1 MAMTLENYLKI
12 KAKLTAAQAEE
23 LAARNEMVAAAG
35 HTKVGSKTIT
45 FDSGAKVSV
54 TNTVNITIDESQLPT
69 VKEKLEN
76 DLLYYSVFVP
86 KPSFSATVFKTLTNE
101 QKEIVE
107 EALISKAGQAQ
118 FKVVKLAGGVDPV

>member
-1 MAMTLENYLKI
+1 MAMTLENYLQI

-54 TNTVNITIDESQLPT
+54 TNTVNITIDESVLPT
-69 VKEKLEN
+69 VKKQLDN
-76 DLLYYSVFVP
+76 DLLYYSIFVP
-86 KPSFSATVFKTLTNE
+86 KPSFSATAFKTLTDE

-107 EALISKAGQAQ
+107 EALISKAGPAQ
-118 FKVVKLAGGVDPV
+118 FKVMKLAGGIDPV